1 MPGVTVG
8 LPVGA
13 GVYEFELAVR
23 SVFAQT
29 YTDWELLIV
38 CDGSPDDV
46 VQRALQVSDSRVRVI
61 VHPENRG
68 LAFRLNE
75 LAGLAAA
82 DFIARMDA
90 DDMMHPDRLARTLK
104 FLAANPQ
111 VDVVGSGSYLINS
124 DNTVQGAYREPGLP
138 NKLSGYL
145 NSGVFSH
152 PTVTF
157 KKAWAIQNP
166 YDPTRIRTEDKELW
180 LRTAATSSF
189 AKLTDRLLFCKV
201 PLELSVAKQ
210 ALTAEYDRK
219 LVRELGPKVASNS
232 QIASKVIKSWLK
244 QIVFGLAQRC
254 GLLPLIY
261 RSKFHALSPVEK
273 MEATAAVE
281 KLTRTPVP
289 GWDGDRAVDG
299 DQATYRSI

>member
-8 LPVGA
+8 LPVG
-13 GVYEFELAVR
+13 GGLYEFELAVR

-29 YTDWELLIV
+29 YADWELLIV

-46 VQRALQVSDSRVRVI
+46 VQRALQVKDNRVRVI
-61 VHPENRG
+61 VHPDNRG

-75 LAGLAAA
+75 IAGLAAA

-90 DDMMHPDRLARTLK
+90 DDMMHPDRLAKTFE
-104 FLAANPQ
+104 FLAANPH

-124 DNTVQGAYREPGLP
+124 DNTVQGSYREPDLP
-138 NKLSGYL
+138 DKLSGYL

-157 KKAWAIQNP
+157 KKAWALKNP

-210 ALTAEYDRK
+210 ALTAKYDRK
-219 LVRELGPKVASNS
+219 LLRELGPKVASNS
-232 QIASKVIKSWLK
+232 QIASKVLGSWLK
-244 QIVFGLAQRC
+244 QLVFGMAQRG
-254 GLLPLIY
+254 GLLSLIY
-261 RSKFHALSPVEK
+261 RSKFHPLDPVEK
-273 MEATAAVE
+273 MVATAVVE
-281 KLTRTPVP
+281 KVARTPVP
-289 GWDGDRAVDG
+289 GWDADRAVD
-299 DQATYRSI
+299 DRQASYRNI

>member
-8 LPVGA
+8 LPVGG

-46 VQRALQVSDSRVRVI
+46 VQRALQVKDSRVRVI
-61 VHPENRG
+61 VHPDNRG

-75 LAGLAAA
+75 IAGLAAA

-90 DDMMHPDRLARTLK
+90 DDMMHPDRLAKTLE
-104 FLAANPQ
+104 FLAANPH

-124 DNTVQGAYREPGLP
+124 DNTVQGAYREPDLP

-157 KKAWAIQNP
+157 KKAWALKNP

-201 PLELSVAKQ
+201 PLDLSVAKQ
-210 ALTAEYDRK
+210 ALTAKYDRK
-219 LVRELGPKVASNS
+219 LVRELGPTVASNS
-232 QIASKVIKSWLK
+232 QIASKVLKSWLK
-244 QIVFGLAQRC
+244 QIVFGLAQRG
-254 GLLPLIY
+254 GLLSLIY
-261 RSKFHALSPVEK
+261 RSKFHALTPVER
-273 MEATAAVE
+273 MEATAVVD

-289 GWDGDRAVDG
+289 GWGGERSVDG
-299 DQATYRSI
+299 DHASYRSI